1 MFVRDIMNQC
11 AVVCTEDMPLEKV
24 YNLMQENNC
33 DHMIVVENYAHR
45 TPIGIIT
52 EHDICFQVVGR
63 GRNPRGLT
71 AGNVMNTNIARA
83 LATLSLTDCILLMQ
97 ESEAE
102 QAFVVD
108 ENGTLHGTV
117 THRDIE
123 STKTKQHIEDLISRA
138 VSKNRRMSVTA
149 NRIF

>member
-11 AVVCTEDMPLEKV
+11 AVVCTEDMSLEKV
-24 YNLMQENNC
+24 YKLMQENNC
-33 DHMIVVENYAHR
+33 DHVIVVENYAHR

-52 EHDICFQVVGR
+52 EHDICLQVVGR

-71 AGNVMNTNIARA
+71 AANVMNTNITRA
-83 LATLSLTDCILLMQ
+83 LATLTLTDCILLMQ
-97 ESEAE
+97 EKDAK

-117 THRDIE
+117 TNYDIE
-123 STKTKQHIEDLISRA
+123 STKNKQHIEDLLSRA
-138 VSKNRRMSVTA
+138 VARAHRPSAV

>member
-11 AVVCTEDMPLEKV
+11 SVVCTEDMPLEKV
-24 YNLMQENNC
+24 YKLMQENDC
-33 DHMIVVENYAHR
+33 DHITVVENYAHN

-71 AGNVMNTNIARA
+71 AANVMNTNITRA
-83 LATLSLTDCILLMQ
+83 LATLTLTDCALLME
-97 ESEAE
+97 ESDARR
-102 QAFVVD
+102 AFVVD
-108 ENGTLHGTV
+108 ENGTLRGTV
-117 THRDIE
+117 RDIDIQI
-123 STKTKQHIEDLISRA
+123 TRNRQHIEDLASRA
-138 VSKNRRMSVTA
+138 IAREYRPSVV

>member
-11 AVVCTEDMPLEKV
+11 AVVCTEDMSLEKV
-24 YNLMQENNC
+24 YKLMQENTC
-33 DHMIVVENYAHR
+33 DHVIVVENYAHR

-52 EHDICFQVVGR
+52 EHDICLQVVGR
-63 GRNPRGLT
+63 GRNPRGLS
-71 AGNVMNTNIARA
+71 AANVMNTNITRA
-83 LATLSLTDCILLMQ
+83 LATLTLTDCILLMQ
-97 ESEAE
+97 EAEAK

-117 THRDIE
+117 TNYDIE
-123 STKTKQHIEDLISRA
+123 STKTKQHIEDLLSRA
-138 VSKNRRMSVTA
+138 VSKTHRAAASP

>member
-11 AVVCTEDMPLEKV
+11 ATVCTEEMPLEKV
-24 YNLMQENNC
+24 YMLMQENNC
-33 DHMIVVENYAHR
+33 DHIIVVENYAHN

-71 AGNVMNTNIARA
+71 AANVMNTNVTRA
-83 LATLSLTDCILLMQ
+83 LSTLTLADCALLM
-97 ESEAE
+97 EETMSGM
-102 QAFVVD
+102 AFVVD
-108 ENGTLHGTV
+108 ENGTLCGTV
-117 THRDIE
+117 RNIDIQV
-123 STKTKQHIEDLISRA
+123 SKDRQHIEDLASMVVAREYRPSIE
-138 VSKNRRMSVTA
+138 